1 MIQPLLIALALSLA
15 GNAALGWSY
24 LQHRDKAAASL
35 ATATTQRDQARADA
49 SACSDATEALQE
61 LARKRAAEAAPARA
75 AAATTAR
82 THQARA
88 DHTLSLQPSKPADLC
103 ASMQAMGDEWLA
115 SRIPP
120 SRPAAGAN

>member
-1 MIQPLLIALALSLA
+1 MMQPLLIALALSLA

-49 SACSDATEALQE
+49 TACSDATEALQD
-61 LARKRAAEAAPARA
+61 LARLRNQAAAPARA

-82 THQARA
+82 THQQRA

-103 ASMQAMGDEWLA
+103 ASMQAMGDEWLQGRA
-115 SRIPP
+115 
-120 SRPAAGAN
+120 RP

>member
-49 SACSDATEALQE
+49 SACSDATEALRE
-61 LARKRAAEAAPARA
+61 LADRRATAAAPARA

-103 ASMQAMGDEWLA
+103 ASMQAMGDDWLQGRA
-115 SRIPP
+115 KP
-120 SRPAAGAN
+120 

>member
-1 MIQPLLIALALSLA
+1 MMRPLLIALAISLA

-49 SACSDATEALQE
+49 STCSAAVLDLHDQAA
-61 LARKRAAEAAPARA
+61 KRSAAAAPART

-103 ASMQAMGDEWLA
+103 ASMQAMGDEWLT
-115 SRIPP
+115 SR
-120 SRPAAGAN
+120 GAK